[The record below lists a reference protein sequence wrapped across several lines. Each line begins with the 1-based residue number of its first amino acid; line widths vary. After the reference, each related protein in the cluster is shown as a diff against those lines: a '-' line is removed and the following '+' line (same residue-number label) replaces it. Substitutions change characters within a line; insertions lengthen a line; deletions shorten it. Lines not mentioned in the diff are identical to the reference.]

1 MFSWVN
7 LELLTQ
13 IVDLSLLALQILV
26 VSQCFTGTRDK
37 TFRYHWKIG
46 SSYPRKRA
54 DFLYNYRYRETLS
67 SKEHPSWHI
76 CNISNRGKKS
86 YFLVLGYCMFNF
98 SKKIRVSGVSY
109 IKWYH
114 SARFSLRRLSLSRFQ
129 SLMHLATFSPLSL
142 CFVLI
147 NVKRAVHGAVEQ
159 FYCRVPIDQAVYQ
172 KILFV
177 LSLCFA

>member
-26 VSQCFTGTRDK
+26 VSQCFTGTRD
-37 TFRYHWKIG
+37 FSLPLEDWKR

-114 SARFSLRRLSLSRFQ
+114 SARFSLRRLPLSRFQ

-147 NVKRAVHGAVEQ
+147 NVKRAVHWAVEQ